1 MTALGVLA
9 LTGFPRTQRVLMIG
23 ALLLALLT
31 VLLDRSQTTPDADS
45 LGWLLSAAAFLLLT
59 FAAWN
64 LLARPGDRWP
74 YRVVIYTVYSASL
87 QLMTLVAV
95 PAFAAER
102 LARAALTAGAIY
114 AAASVVIV
122 TLKPW
127 LAKRMMR
134 QRQQSNGLQRSGK

>member
-9 LTGFPRTQRVLMIG
+9 LTGFPRTQRLLMIS

-31 VLLDRSQTTPDADS
+31 VSLDRAQTTPDADS
-45 LGWLLSAAAFLLLT
+45 LGWLLSAAAFLLLA

-74 YRVVIYTVYSASL
+74 YRVVIYTAYSASL

-95 PAFAAER
+95 PTLAAGR
-102 LARAALTAGAIY
+102 VARTALTAGVIY
-114 AAASVVIV
+114 AVASVAIV

-134 QRQQSNGLQRSGK
+134 